1 MFAAKRLQQIA
12 KLLLAAIFAIG
23 FTSITAPE
31 SLATGTQQSECVV
44 GTSACPA
51 MSPQE
56 IFNLYGT
63 TTDGLYY
70 IYDLGTSRQVYLKM
84 SQNGTSGGSWV
95 LMMKGAQ
102 GSANFYYAN
111 ANFTTT
117 GNASGA
123 LANDFTAD
131 AKYAVYD
138 DLPITRAL
146 AVFANPQ
153 AGTLPSGGDIA
164 SNGFGGWTWME
175 TITSQSMLTRLTTNQ
190 NIYTTST
197 PYSGGIRS
205 TLFKDGSND
214 VFASQ
219 SGYGIYGFNQTT
231 ACGSQQY
238 RWGIYWNNEGGT
250 TGGNNTCDS
259 AVGIGLAASSS
270 GNVITCCSNAAT
282 GQSGNSY
289 GGGVGN
295 FAFQLW
301 GKMADPV
308 VATPQTLI
316 TNVTNPGAL
325 GISWSAPA
333 ATTPTE
339 YVVQYKPTAT
349 SGWSTANTFRVTSPG
364 ATPSA
369 NISGLT
375 GGTSYDVRVW
385 ARTSSDSSAS
395 PLTGSASTTSTTSV
409 SLSLPGNATSAIFRN
424 NVQITANVQAVGK
437 VKFME
442 QGHPIPGCKAV
453 VSTASSAT
461 CSWRPSIR
469 NYIYLQAVFT
479 PNAGSG
485 LNGSTSSKLFVQV
498 ARRTGNR

>member
-1 MFAAKRLQQIA
+1 MFTPRRLQAIT
-12 KLLLAAIFAIG
+12 KLVLAAIFAIG

-63 TTDGLYY
+63 TTDGTYY
-70 IYDLGTSRQVYLKM
+70 IYDNGVSQQVYLKM
-84 SQNGTSGGSWV
+84 SRTGTSGGSWV
-95 LMMKGAQ
+95 LMMKAPQ
-102 GSANFYYAN
+102 GSTTFVYGSGY
-111 ANFTTT
+111 FTSNSNTT
-117 GNASGA
+117 GT
-123 LANDFTAD
+123 LANDFTSD
-131 AKYAVYD
+131 AKYAVYN

-153 AGTLPSGGDIA
+153 AGTLPSGGDIS

-175 TITSQSMLTRLTTNQ
+175 TITSQSMYSRLSNNQ
-190 NIYTTST
+190 DILITST
-197 PYSGGIRS
+197 PTTSLRTS
-205 TLFKDGSND
+205 LWNDGTNAIFSNQ
-214 VFASQ
+214 A
-219 SGYGIYGFNQTT
+219 GYGIYGFNRTT
-231 ACGSQQY
+231 ACNSKNY
-238 RWGIYWNNEGGT
+238 RWGIIWNNESAADS
-250 TGGNNTCDS
+250 CDTY
-259 AVGIGLAASSS
+259 VGIGLIGSSAGDLPS
-270 GNVITCCSNAAT
+270 WNGINVAYNQATSN
-282 GQSGNSY
+282 GYN
-289 GGGVGN
+289 GGLGN

-301 GKMADPV
+301 GKMADPSL
-308 VATPQTLI
+308 ATPQSL
-316 TNVTNPGAL
+316 VTNSATPGVL

-409 SLSLPGNATSAIFRN
+409 SLSLPGNATSTIFRN

-453 VSTASSAT
+453 ISTASSAT